1 MNMQTIRTCVLPTL
15 VALTLLSAT
24 ASPADAQEIPET
36 GGRVFG
42 LVGGVFGDGD
52 TTVLTSGGA
61 GLRVTSRLGLD
72 FEVLYAPD
80 LGLPTDV
87 DVVIQTFGAAFAPVE
102 RIERSRL
109 VTFLTK
115 MTVEFPVANGRVWP
129 YLTGGGGVGSLRQTI
144 TFRNLPLPL
153 AEELGV
159 QIFPPPEFDVTAND
173 LALTIGGGIEVRLWK
188 GLGVGADVRYLR
200 LLDDTEGFDFAFV
213 TSRISY
219 RF

>member
-1 MNMQTIRTCVLPTL
+1 MAVLTCRTLSLPVL
-15 VALTLLSAT
+15 VALTLLSAAT
-24 ASPADAQEIPET
+24 RPAHAQEIPET

-115 MTVEFPVANGRVWP
+115 MTVGWVRAGRSWK
-129 YLTGGGGVGSLRQTI
+129 L
-144 TFRNLPLPL
+144 
-153 AEELGV
+153 
-159 QIFPPPEFDVTAND
+159 VTA
-173 LALTIGGGIEVRLWK
+173 
-188 GLGVGADVRYLR
+188 
-200 LLDDTEGFDFAFV
+200 F
-213 TSRISY
+213 
-219 RF
+219 